1 MKENKV
7 INKDI
12 FSESENG
19 RGGNDSLDGERIILT
34 DEEKQSLNERI
45 DSMFVEQMKKQYL
58 PFYDDV
64 QTIKVEAEHPLSAEE
79 QSEIFDAVY
88 DTFGKRKAILYY
100 CEFNKRKMLF
110 LVSKKFK
117 EVSAKMVK
125 GAKVEF
131 THPDYPERRREW
143 AVIKSDGIR
152 YEGGAAVFDLWV
164 NPDTCPNEED
174 RGDRGPSFA
183 LFWQPMEK

>member
-1 MKENKV
+1 MITFAGEQKQLKRK
-7 INKDI
+7 IM
-12 FSESENG
+12 
-19 RGGNDSLDGERIILT
+19 NDEKNILT
-34 DEEKQSLNERI
+34 EEEKQNLNEYV
-45 DSMFVEQMKKQYL
+45 DGMFVEWMKKQYL

-64 QTIKVEAEHPLSAEE
+64 QSVKVEADHPLSAAE

-88 DTFGKRKAILYY
+88 DTIGKRKAILYY

-117 EVSAKMVK
+117 EASEKMVK
-125 GAKVEF
+125 GAKVVF

-174 RGDRGPSFA
+174 RGDRGPFFV
-183 LFWQPMEK
+183 LFWQPVKK